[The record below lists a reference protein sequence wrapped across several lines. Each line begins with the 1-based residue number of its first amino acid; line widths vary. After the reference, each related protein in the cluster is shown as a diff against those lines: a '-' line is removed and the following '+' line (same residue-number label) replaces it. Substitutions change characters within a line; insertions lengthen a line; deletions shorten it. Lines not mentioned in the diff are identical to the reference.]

1 MNTRTPAEVF
11 SPGEFIRDELEARG
25 WTQDDLAQI
34 IGRPQASVN
43 LIINDKRGVTPE
55 TAILLSG
62 AFGTSA
68 EFWLNLDS
76 AYKLS
81 KVSEPI
87 SLDEIRQRAALFEA
101 SPIKEI
107 GKRHW
112 IRHDH
117 AAKQRRRPSPKRP

>member
-11 SPGEFIRDELEARG
+11 SPGEFIRDELDARG

-43 LIINDKRGVTPE
+43 LIINDKRGITPE

-101 SPIKEI
+101 SPINDM

-112 IRHDH
+112 IRHDS
-117 AAKQRRRPSPKRP
+117 AVKQRRRPSPKRP